1 MQFSWDQAKSEE
13 NLRLRGFDFEFA
25 SLVFQGATLEREDSR
40 SNYGEKRVIA
50 VGVADGV
57 ELTVVFTDRPR
68 IGGGIERRIISA
80 RRSNRHERQA
90 YQASLEAPQPP
101 DEGTG

>member
-40 SNYGEKRVIA
+40 SN
-50 VGVADGV
+50 
-57 ELTVVFTDRPR
+57 
-68 IGGGIERRIISA
+68 
-80 RRSNRHERQA
+80 
-90 YQASLEAPQPP
+90 
-101 DEGTG
+101 

>member
-1 MQFSWDQAKSEE
+1 MEFSWDHSKSEE

-25 SLVFQGATLEREDSR
+25 SLVFQGTTLEREDSR
-40 SNYGEKRVIA
+40 SDYGEKRVIA

-68 IGGGIERRIISA
+68 LGGGLERRIISA

-90 YQASLEAPQPP
+90 YQASLEAQRPP
-101 DEGTG
+101 GEGPG